1 MREWAEF
8 DIQGN
13 IAQIN
18 TTSSAVRVD
27 IAANYSRKNKES
39 NEWESDPH
47 FNRVTFFGD
56 RGQRVAKFGTGDLIH
71 VRGRVRQSSY
81 EKDGQRIYTVDL
93 IAEDFGR
100 VIKRG
105 GESGSHE
112 D

>member
-13 IAQIN
+13 IAKIDD
-18 TTSSAVRVD
+18 TSKAVRVD
-27 IAANYSRKNKES
+27 IAANYSRKNKDTD
-39 NEWESDPH
+39 EWENDTH

-56 RGQRVAKFGTGDLIH
+56 RGERVAKYGVGDLLH

-81 EKDGQRIYTVDL
+81 EKDGQRVYTVDL
-93 IAEDFGR
+93 IADDFGR

-105 GESGSHE
+105 EAGGQAA
-112 D
+112 